1 MLVKKN
7 EIVYLKTNN
16 LMSLKFITVT
26 TIVVKIFA
34 ISSLMEKIETHV
46 YIKASEMNNVIE

>member
-46 YIKASEMNNVIE
+46 YIKVSEINNVIE